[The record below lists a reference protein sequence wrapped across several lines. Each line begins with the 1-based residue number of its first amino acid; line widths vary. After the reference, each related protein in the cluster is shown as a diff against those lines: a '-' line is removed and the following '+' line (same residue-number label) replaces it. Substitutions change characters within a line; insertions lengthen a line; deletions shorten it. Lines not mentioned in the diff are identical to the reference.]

1 MSSLQTTRPLGL
13 VVAAATAGAGAV
25 ATVLVPA
32 PGLLGCA
39 VIAVGVV
46 TLRAAGRR
54 SAAE

>member
-13 VVAAATAGAGAV
+13 VVAAATAGAGGV